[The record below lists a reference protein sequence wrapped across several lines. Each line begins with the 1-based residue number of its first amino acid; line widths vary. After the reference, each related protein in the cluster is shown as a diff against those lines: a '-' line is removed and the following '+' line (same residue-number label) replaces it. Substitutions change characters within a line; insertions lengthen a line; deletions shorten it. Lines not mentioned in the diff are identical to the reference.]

1 MERRTLKVQLKAFRH
16 SSDARAAAWCAFDI
30 ALFAAAIAGVV
41 LLESALL
48 KVSLGALA
56 GLQIARLFVLGHD
69 ACHQSLF
76 TDRRVNRWMGRLVF
90 LPSLTAFGLWETG
103 HNLGHHVYTNLRGRD
118 YVWTPL
124 SKAEYDAKTAFGR
137 AMERFYRSGFGYWAY
152 YLIEL
157 WWTKLLFPP
166 RELLPLKHRAYMADL
181 ALVLG
186 FAAVWIGGLV
196 AVGMFTDQS
205 VLLLLGTGFALPFF
219 VWTSLMG
226 SVIYFHHTHPDLAW
240 YDDPDEWE
248 AARNDASTTVL
259 ITLPF
264 RTGAVLHHIMEHPAH
279 HLDVRIPL
287 YRLEAAQRHLDAQPT
302 HILRQ
307 RLTLQH
313 MRNCTRRCKLY
324 DYEAHQWTDFAGRGT
339 SEPHLATAPGTAAA

>member
-1 MERRTLKVQLKAFRH
+1 M
-16 SSDARAAAWCAFDI
+16 
-30 ALFAAAIAGVV
+30 
-41 LLESALL
+41 
-48 KVSLGALA
+48 
-56 GLQIARLFVLGHD
+56 
-69 ACHQSLF
+69 
-76 TDRRVNRWMGRLVF
+76 
-90 LPSLTAFGLWETG
+90 
-103 HNLGHHVYTNLRGRD
+103 YTNLRGRD

-124 SKAEYDAKTAFGR
+124 SKAEYEAKSPLGR
-137 AMERFYRSGFGYWAY
+137 SLERFYRSGFGYWAY

-166 RELLPLKHRAYMADL
+166 KDLLPLKHRAYLADL
-181 ALVLG
+181 ALVLS
-186 FAAVWIGGLV
+186 FAALWIGGLI
-196 AVGMFTDQS
+196 GLGISTGQS
-205 VLLLLGTGFALPFF
+205 AALLLATGFVLPFL

-264 RTGAVLHHIMEHPAH
+264 GIGALLHHIMEHPAH

-287 YRLEAAQRHLDAQPT
+287 YQLPAAQRHLNDQPT

-307 RLTLQH
+307 PLTLQH
-313 MRNCTRRCKLY
+313 IRNCARRCKLY
-324 DYEAHQWTDFAGRGT
+324 DYANHQWTDFAGHAT
-339 SEPHLATAPGTAAA
+339 SAPNLAAAARPAAT

>member
-1 MERRTLKVQLKAFRH
+1 
-16 SSDARAAAWCAFDI
+16 
-30 ALFAAAIAGVV
+30 
-41 LLESALL
+41 
-48 KVSLGALA
+48 
-56 GLQIARLFVLGHD
+56 
-69 ACHQSLF
+69 
-76 TDRRVNRWMGRLVF
+76 
-90 LPSLTAFGLWETG
+90 
-103 HNLGHHVYTNLRGRD
+103 
-118 YVWTPL
+118 
-124 SKAEYDAKTAFGR
+124 
-137 AMERFYRSGFGYWAY
+137 
-152 YLIEL
+152 
-157 WWTKLLFPP
+157 
-166 RELLPLKHRAYMADL
+166 MADL